1 MNTDTTRLNDM
12 LQVLNDGKDSNE
24 DASLEVKRAGFKRLF
39 DRVARTKQATTK
51 DPRTAGRG
59 IAHKAL

>member
-12 LQVLNDGKDSNE
+12 LQILNDSKDSNE

-39 DRVARTKQATTK
+39 DRVARTKQAPKKDLRTT
-51 DPRTAGRG
+51 GRG
-59 IAHKAL
+59 TADKTL

>member
-12 LQVLNDGKDSNE
+12 LQVLNDGKDSSE

-39 DRVARTKQATTK
+39 DRVARTKQAPAKDLRTT
-51 DPRTAGRG
+51 GRG